1 MLVFLEESF
10 ARTQETILCKL
21 CFIYPDFYSSIFY
34 LEFIPLALFTWESN
48 FEEIENLIWSPRFS
62 SK

>member
-10 ARTQETILCKL
+10 ARTQEPVLCKL

-34 LEFIPLALFTWESN
+34 VELIALALFT
-48 FEEIENLIWSPRFS
+48 
-62 SK
+62 